1 MTRNFFFPSVSH
13 AKSRSV
19 KSVAFVLFIS
29 SIGWLVRIPAR
40 ARAQSSPSTTWAV
53 SIVLPPKLV
62 AGKIAT
68 LAVLGVDGRL
78 AEGITVT
85 LGDTLRVKTDKTGR
99 ATFTTPSG
107 AAVIIANGSG
117 NSAAAL
123 VDAVE
128 PANEKKA
135 LSVSAAISLV
145 DQFSVCGGHFLEQA
159 DANRVTLNDER
170 AFVLAASPEC
180 LVVLAN
186 PRTLPGP
193 TKVAIENSSGR
204 WEANTTLVSLHFD
217 PPIPALVPER
227 KSKLSLHLQGSD
239 QPLHVLVE
247 NRTPGVIRFLRGDTQ
262 TLLTSGGEENSGEVS
277 IIAISTG
284 DYSFHARILPAPAP
298 ASAARYLRAAE
309 ALAPKQWKSHL
320 NNYAREI
327 EHHPGDAAKISRE
340 LQIIASGTMASDF
353 KTLLEAARSA
363 LQ

>member
-1 MTRNFFFPSVSH
+1 MPTR
-13 AKSRSV
+13 AQ
-19 KSVAFVLFIS
+19 
-29 SIGWLVRIPAR
+29 
-40 ARAQSSPSTTWAV
+40 AQSSPSTTWAV
-53 SIVLPPKLV
+53 SIVLPPRLV

-78 AEGITVT
+78 AEGITVI
-85 LGDTLRVKTDKTGR
+85 LGDTLRVTTDKTGR

-123 VDAVE
+123 VDAAE
-128 PANEKKA
+128 PANQKNP
-135 LSVSAAISLV
+135 LMVSPAVSLV

-159 DANRVTLNDER
+159 DANRVMLNDEH

-193 TKVAIENSSGR
+193 AKIVIENSSGR

-217 PPIPALVPER
+217 PPIPALVSEK
-227 KSKLSLHLQGSD
+227 KSKLLLHVQGSD

-262 TLLTSGGEENSGEVS
+262 NLLTSGGQENSGEVS
-277 IIAISTG
+277 ILAVSTG

-309 ALAPKQWKSHL
+309 RLAPKEWRSHI

-327 EHHPGDAAKISRE
+327 EHHPGDAAKIARG
-340 LQIIASGTMASDF
+340 LQIMVSGTIAGDF

>member
-19 KSVAFVLFIS
+19 KSVAVVLFIS

-40 ARAQSSPSTTWAV
+40 ARAQSNSSTTWAV

-78 AEGITVT
+78 AEGITVV

-99 ATFTTPSG
+99 ANFTTPSG
-107 AAVIIANGSG
+107 VKVIIANGSG

-123 VDAVE
+123 VDAAE
-128 PANEKKA
+128 PSVEKKA
-135 LSVSAAISLV
+135 LIVSPVVSLV
-145 DQFSVCGGHFLEQA
+145 DQFSVCGGHFLEQV

-180 LVVLAN
+180 LVVLAT
-186 PRTLPGP
+186 PRALPGP
-193 TKVAIENSSGR
+193 AKIAIENSSGR
-204 WEANTTLVSLHFD
+204 WETSTTLVSLHFD
-217 PPIPALVPER
+217 PPIPALVPEK
-227 KSKLSLHLQGSD
+227 KSKLSLHVQGSD

-262 TLLTSGGEENSGEVS
+262 NLLTTGGEENSGEVS
-277 IIAISTG
+277 ILAVSAG

-298 ASAARYLRAAE
+298 VSALRYLLAAE
-309 ALAPKQWKSHL
+309 PLAPKEWKSRI

-327 EHHPGDAAKISRE
+327 ERHPGDAAKIARE
-340 LQIIASGTMASDF
+340 LQVVASGTIAGDF

>member
-1 MTRNFFFPSVSH
+1 MTHNSFD
-13 AKSRSV
+13 RSMSQRKVRMV
-19 KSVAFVLFIS
+19 KGIAFVVFIAW
-29 SIGWLVRIPAR
+29 IACFVRIPAR

-85 LGDTLRVKTDKTGR
+85 LGDTLRVTTDKTGR

-123 VDAVE
+123 VDAAE
-128 PANEKKA
+128 PANEKKP
-135 LSVSAAISLV
+135 LIVSPVISLV

-227 KSKLSLHLQGSD
+227 KSKLSL
-239 QPLHVLVE
+239 
-247 NRTPGVIRFLRGDTQ
+247 
-262 TLLTSGGEENSGEVS
+262 
-277 IIAISTG
+277 
-284 DYSFHARILPAPAP
+284 
-298 ASAARYLRAAE
+298 
-309 ALAPKQWKSHL
+309 
-320 NNYAREI
+320 
-327 EHHPGDAAKISRE
+327 
-340 LQIIASGTMASDF
+340 
-353 KTLLEAARSA
+353 
-363 LQ
+363 